1 MMIVKHRTPECIGP
15 ISNHLIS
22 SVALKKRGA
31 LKYYK

>member
-1 MMIVKHRTPECIGP
+1 MMIVKHRSPVYIGP